1 MDNNELLAQVLA
13 AINERTDALEK
24 KLDERIDALETRFNE
39 RTDALEKKL
48 DERTAA
54 LDQKLEER
62 TDLLMRMIHE
72 QSVVLTEKLTEKMY
86 EVSRE
91 AETRVNLKIEHEV
104 SKKIESL
111 FDGYKLAHEKQWE
124 LDRENQ
130 QLRDRVEAIE
140 VRLAALE
147 NKSA

>member
-1 MDNNELLAQVLA
+1 VEKEEVVGMDNNELLAQVLA

-24 KLDERIDALETRFNE
+24 KLDERIDALETKFDE
-39 RTDALEKKL
+39 RTDAL
-48 DERTAA
+48 DR
-54 LDQKLEER
+54 KLEER

-91 AETRVNLKIEHEV
+91 TETRINLKIEHELG
-104 SKKIESL
+104 KKIESL

-130 QLRDRVEAIE
+130 QLRDRVDAIE
-140 VRLAALE
+140 LRLAALE
-147 NKSA
+147 SRSA